1 VLSNHIVKNC
11 LCCGAD
17 DLKLV
22 LDLGVQPPAN
32 SYTRTTVE
40 KVQEYPLGLNVCGR
54 CWHAQL
60 SFCVDRQEIFDRYAY
75 LSGTSGTLN
84 RYFKWFAAS
93 LASRLPS
100 GARVLELAANDGS
113 LIKEMQAVG
122 LDCVGVDPARNIV
135 EKAQAEGLPIVC
147 GYWPSSADQV
157 PGQFDAIVCMNVV
170 AHVENPGAFIGACRA
185 KLKPGGVLLV
195 QPSQARM
202 FGNHEFDTCYHE
214 HISFFNTRSMGKLA
228 ESVGLKLVAT
238 ALVKIHGDS
247 PIYMLCCPEAPA
259 KASMLGAFRDGDFA
273 IAEDLRD
280 YEIHIRLFEWGTYD
294 AFCSHAKAVVKSL
307 GEEVD
312 RRREQ
317 GFEVVFVGAAAKAM
331 TVVNVG
337 GIRPDRF
344 LDESLL
350 KIGLHAPGIGTL
362 IEGLDACQQ
371 ITRPAFFVITA
382 WNFRQELAA
391 KLRSLG
397 VPQGSVFYSYFPKP
411 EVL

>member
-1 VLSNHIVKNC
+1 MKNC
-11 LCCGAD
+11 LCCGGA

-32 SYTRTTVE
+32 SYTLSNDE
-40 KVQEYPLGLNVCGR
+40 KVEEYPLGLNVCGR

-60 SFCVDRQEIFDRYAY
+60 SFCVDRHEIFDRYAY
-75 LSGTSGTLN
+75 VSGTSGTLN

-93 LASRLPS
+93 LASRLPA
-100 GARVLELAANDGS
+100 GARVLEIAANDGS

-122 LDCVGVDPARNIV
+122 LDCVGLDPARNIV
-135 EKAQAEGLPIVC
+135 EKAQTEGLPIVC
-147 GYWPSSADQV
+147 GYWPSSADQIL
-157 PGQFDAIVCMNVV
+157 GQFDVIVCMNVV
-170 AHVENPGAFIGACRA
+170 AHVDNPGAFIGACRA
-185 KLKPGGVLLV
+185 KLKPGGVLLI

-214 HISFFNTRSMGKLA
+214 HISFFNTSSMGRLA
-228 ESVGLKLVAT
+228 DSVGLMLAST
-238 ALVKIHGDS
+238 AMVKIHGDS
-247 PIYMLCCPEAPA
+247 PIYMLCSPQAPA
-259 KASMLGAFRDGDFA
+259 DTPLFGAFRDGDFA
-273 IAEDLRD
+273 IAEDLRV
-280 YEIHIRLFEWGTYD
+280 YETRIKLFEWSTYV
-294 AFCSHAKAVVKSL
+294 AFRSHAKAVVKSL

-331 TVVNVG
+331 TVVNAG
-337 GIRPDRF
+337 RIRPDRF

-362 IEGLDACQQ
+362 IEGLDACQL

-382 WNFRQELAA
+382 WNFRQELVA

-397 VPQGSVFYSYFPKP
+397 VPKGSVFYSYFPKP